1 MLRRRTW
8 WACCLRKV
16 HRRLLRRVGQAVVV
30 HCELVLCAAIKR
42 RYVCK
47 QKSQE
52 GPRRVQTTFSRAGGG
67 LKCSTALL
75 SSMVNVSEAQW
86 STQEGSTYD
95 SLPSPAKGVSEQ
107 AVLQRKTTRN
117 LPTSQPTVWIRSG
130 TSLLSLCDQASTSNW
145 QEQRRRSKGR
155 LQRHGYEKV
164 DRDSAPMTVDVVTK
178 KQSRR
183 KLGSCAQGTISQV
196 QLLGQHS
203 CKLVR

>member
-8 WACCLRKV
+8 WTCCLSKV

-52 GPRRVQTTFSRAGGG
+52 GPRQVQTTFSRANGG

-75 SSMVNVSEAQW
+75 SSMINVS
-86 STQEGSTYD
+86 GSPIEHPKKKALRIPAYR
-95 SLPSPAKGVSEQ
+95 LLRKVFPSKLCCKEDHTEPS
-107 AVLQRKTTRN
+107 
-117 LPTSQPTVWIRSG
+117 TSQPTVWIRSG

-145 QEQRRRSKGR
+145 QEQRRRSKGAAATAR
-155 LQRHGYEKV
+155 LRKGGSRLCANDSRCSYQKAIKAKAWILRSRH
-164 DRDSAPMTVDVVTK
+164 DLASSTAWTT
-178 KQSRR
+178 
-183 KLGSCAQGTISQV
+183 
-196 QLLGQHS
+196 QL
-203 CKLVR
+203 